1 MQIDYVGRNY
11 HPDDEVR
18 SHVEDKLRKVV
29 KFLAEPVE
37 VRVTL
42 EVEKHRHRAEVHVA
56 HRFGVLQADQEMDSM
71 LDALNLA
78 VDKLEKQAR
87 RGRKKFMDS
96 RRRAQRS
103 NNGHHWPL
111 EIVEGASLQAGGG
124 GPRVIAN
131 RLLEIKPM
139 SIEEAALQLEESK
152 NEFVVFRDSASDR
165 VSVLYKRR
173 DANYGLIAPEF

>member
-1 MQIDYVGRNY
+1 MNIDYVGRNY
-11 HPDDEVR
+11 HLDDRVR
-18 SHVEDKLRKVV
+18 EFTEDKLHKML
-29 KFLAEPVE
+29 KFVEEPIE

-42 EVEKHRHRAEVHVA
+42 EVEKHRHRAEFHVV

-71 LDALNLA
+71 HDAINLA

-96 RRRAQRS
+96 RRRAQRT

-111 EIVEGASLQAGGG
+111 EIVEGASLLAGAG
-124 GPRVIAN
+124 GPRVIATS
-131 RLLEIKPM
+131 LLEIKPM
-139 SIEEAALQLEESK
+139 SIEEAALQLQDSK
-152 NEFVVFRDSASDR
+152 HEFVVFRDSANDR